1 MISFKDITLADKD
14 TITSFTMKSDRR
26 NCDLSFSNLCSWRFL
41 YDTKFAVVDNFLVFK
56 FWAGEQLAYMM
67 PIGTGDLKAILRKL
81 IEDADKEKQ
90 SFCMLGVCSNM
101 RVDLETTLPSQFVF
115 TEDRDYADYI
125 YLKSDL
131 STLKGKKFQS
141 KRNHINRF
149 RNTYPDYEYTPIT
162 PDRIQECLDLE
173 AEWCK
178 VNNCDQQEGTGN
190 ERRALIYALHNF
202 EALGLTGG
210 ILHVNSKI
218 VAFTFGMP
226 INHET
231 FGVHVEKADTNIEGA
246 YAMINYEFANRFRN
260 TYPDYEYTPIT
271 PDRIQ
276 ECLDLEAEW
285 CKVNN
290 CDQQEGTGNERRALI
305 YALHNFEA
313 LGLTGGILHV
323 NSKIVAFTFG
333 MPINHETFGV
343 HVEKADTNIEG
354 AYAMINYEFAN
365 RIPEQYIYINRE
377 EDLGIEGLRKAKL
390 SYQPVTILEKYM
402 ACLQDH
408 PMNMVKW

>member
-1 MISFKDITLADKD
+1 MIPFKDITLADKD

-41 YDTKFAVVDNFLVFK
+41 YDTQFAVVDNFLVFK

-67 PIGTGDLKAILRKL
+67 PVGTGDLKAVLWKL
-81 IEDADKEKQ
+81 IEDARKENQ
-90 SFCMLGVCSNM
+90 HFCMLGVCSNM
-101 RVDLETTLPSQFVF
+101 RADLEAILPEQFTF

-125 YLKSDL
+125 YLRSDL
-131 STLKGKKFQS
+131 STLKGKKFQA

-149 RNTYPDYEYTPIT
+149 RNTYPDYEYTPIA

-202 EALGLTGG
+202 ETLGLTGG
-210 ILHVNSKI
+210 ILHVNGKI

-231 FGVHVEKADTNIEGA
+231 FGVHVEKADT
-246 YAMINYEFANRFRN
+246 
-260 TYPDYEYTPIT
+260 
-271 PDRIQ
+271 
-276 ECLDLEAEW
+276 
-285 CKVNN
+285 
-290 CDQQEGTGNERRALI
+290 
-305 YALHNFEA
+305 
-313 LGLTGGILHV
+313 
-323 NSKIVAFTFG
+323 S
-333 MPINHETFGV
+333 
-343 HVEKADTNIEG
+343 IEG

-390 SYQPVTILEKYM
+390 SYQPATILEKYM
-402 ACLQDH
+402 ACLKEH

>member
-1 MISFKDITLADKD
+1 MIPFKDVTLADRD

-41 YDTKFAVVDNFLVFK
+41 YDTQFAVVDNFLVFK

-67 PIGTGDLKAILRKL
+67 PVGTGDLKAVLWEL
-81 IEDADKEKQ
+81 IEDARKENQ
-90 SFCMLGVCSNM
+90 HFCMLGVCSNM
-101 RVDLETTLPSQFVF
+101 RADLEAILPGQFTF

-125 YLKSDL
+125 YLRSDL
-131 STLKGKKFQS
+131 STLKGKKFQA

-178 VNNCDQQEGTGN
+178 VNHCDQQEGTGN

-202 EALGLTGG
+202 DALGLTGG

-231 FGVHVEKADTNIEGA
+231 FGVHVEKADT
-246 YAMINYEFANRFRN
+246 
-260 TYPDYEYTPIT
+260 
-271 PDRIQ
+271 
-276 ECLDLEAEW
+276 
-285 CKVNN
+285 
-290 CDQQEGTGNERRALI
+290 
-305 YALHNFEA
+305 
-313 LGLTGGILHV
+313 
-323 NSKIVAFTFG
+323 S
-333 MPINHETFGV
+333 
-343 HVEKADTNIEG
+343 IEG

-377 EDLGIEGLRKAKL
+377 EDLGLEGLRKAKL

-402 ACLQDH
+402 ACLKEH

>member
-1 MISFKDITLADKD
+1 MIPFKDVTLADRD

-41 YDTKFAVVDNFLVFK
+41 YDTQFAVVDNFLVFK

-67 PIGTGDLKAILRKL
+67 PVGTGDLRAVLWEL
-81 IEDADKEKQ
+81 IEDARKENQ
-90 SFCMLGVCSNM
+90 HFCMLGVCSNM
-101 RVDLETTLPSQFVF
+101 RADLEAILPEQFTF

-125 YLKSDL
+125 YLRSDL
-131 STLKGKKFQS
+131 STLKGKKFQA

-202 EALGLTGG
+202 ETLGLTGG
-210 ILHVNSKI
+210 ILHVNGKI

-231 FGVHVEKADTNIEGA
+231 FGVHVEKADT
-246 YAMINYEFANRFRN
+246 
-260 TYPDYEYTPIT
+260 
-271 PDRIQ
+271 
-276 ECLDLEAEW
+276 
-285 CKVNN
+285 
-290 CDQQEGTGNERRALI
+290 
-305 YALHNFEA
+305 
-313 LGLTGGILHV
+313 
-323 NSKIVAFTFG
+323 S
-333 MPINHETFGV
+333 
-343 HVEKADTNIEG
+343 IEG

-390 SYQPVTILEKYM
+390 SYQPATILEKYM
-402 ACLQDH
+402 ACLKEH

>member
-1 MISFKDITLADKD
+1 MIPFKDITLADKD

-41 YDTKFAVVDNFLVFK
+41 YDTQFAVVDNFLVFK

-67 PIGTGDLKAILRKL
+67 PVGTGDLKAVLWGL
-81 IEDADKEKQ
+81 IEDAHKENQ
-90 SFCMLGVCSNM
+90 HFCMLGVCSNM
-101 RVDLETTLPSQFVF
+101 RADLEAILPEQFTF

-125 YLKSDL
+125 YLRSDL
-131 STLKGKKFQS
+131 STLKGKKFQA

-202 EALGLTGG
+202 ETLGLTGG
-210 ILHVNSKI
+210 ILHVNGKI

-231 FGVHVEKADTNIEGA
+231 FGVHVEKADT
-246 YAMINYEFANRFRN
+246 
-260 TYPDYEYTPIT
+260 
-271 PDRIQ
+271 
-276 ECLDLEAEW
+276 
-285 CKVNN
+285 
-290 CDQQEGTGNERRALI
+290 
-305 YALHNFEA
+305 
-313 LGLTGGILHV
+313 
-323 NSKIVAFTFG
+323 S
-333 MPINHETFGV
+333 
-343 HVEKADTNIEG
+343 IEG

-390 SYQPVTILEKYM
+390 SYQPATILEKYM
-402 ACLQDH
+402 ACLKEH

>member
-1 MISFKDITLADKD
+1 MIPFKDVTLADRD

-41 YDTKFAVVDNFLVFK
+41 YDTQFAVVDNFLVFK
-56 FWAGEQLAYMM
+56 FWAGNQLAYMM
-67 PIGTGDLKAILRKL
+67 PVGTGDLKAILGEL
-81 IEDADKEKQ
+81 IEDARKENQ
-90 SFCMLGVCSNM
+90 HFCMLGVCSNM
-101 RVDLETTLPSQFVF
+101 RADLEAILPEQFTF

-125 YLKSDL
+125 YLRSDL
-131 STLKGKKFQS
+131 STLKGKKFQA

-202 EALGLTGG
+202 ETLGLTGG
-210 ILHVNSKI
+210 ILHVNGKI

-231 FGVHVEKADTNIEGA
+231 FGVHVEKADT
-246 YAMINYEFANRFRN
+246 
-260 TYPDYEYTPIT
+260 
-271 PDRIQ
+271 
-276 ECLDLEAEW
+276 
-285 CKVNN
+285 
-290 CDQQEGTGNERRALI
+290 
-305 YALHNFEA
+305 
-313 LGLTGGILHV
+313 
-323 NSKIVAFTFG
+323 S
-333 MPINHETFGV
+333 
-343 HVEKADTNIEG
+343 IEG

-390 SYQPVTILEKYM
+390 SYQPATILEKYM
-402 ACLQDH
+402 ACLKEH

>member
-1 MISFKDITLADKD
+1 MIPFKDITLADKD

-41 YDTKFAVVDNFLVFK
+41 YDTQFAVVDNFLVFK

-67 PIGTGDLKAILRKL
+67 PVGTGDLKAVLWEL
-81 IEDADKEKQ
+81 IEDARKENQ
-90 SFCMLGVCSNM
+90 HFCMLGVCSNM
-101 RVDLETTLPSQFVF
+101 RAGLEAILPEQFTF

-125 YLKSDL
+125 YLRSDL
-131 STLKGKKFQS
+131 STLKGKKFQA

-210 ILHVNSKI
+210 ILHVNAKI

-231 FGVHVEKADTNIEGA
+231 FGVHVEKADT
-246 YAMINYEFANRFRN
+246 
-260 TYPDYEYTPIT
+260 
-271 PDRIQ
+271 
-276 ECLDLEAEW
+276 
-285 CKVNN
+285 
-290 CDQQEGTGNERRALI
+290 
-305 YALHNFEA
+305 
-313 LGLTGGILHV
+313 
-323 NSKIVAFTFG
+323 S
-333 MPINHETFGV
+333 
-343 HVEKADTNIEG
+343 IEG

-377 EDLGIEGLRKAKL
+377 EDLGLEGLRKAKL

-402 ACLQDH
+402 ACLKEH